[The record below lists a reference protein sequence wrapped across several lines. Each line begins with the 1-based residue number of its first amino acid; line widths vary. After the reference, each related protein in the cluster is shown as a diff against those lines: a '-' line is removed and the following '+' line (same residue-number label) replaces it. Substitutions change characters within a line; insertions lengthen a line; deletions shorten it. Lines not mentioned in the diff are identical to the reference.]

1 MRTKTLI
8 HGFKNSQKI
17 RVMIDGLGLYM
28 TIGDLADRF
37 VTTHHRVAVWLT
49 TERLAG
55 ERETARRLHGWS
67 GVPSSLSQRITV
79 DSREFDV
86 QIDVL

>member
-28 TIGDLADRF
+28 TVVEIADRF
-37 VTTHHRVAVWLT
+37 ATAPHRAAVWLT
-49 TERLAG
+49 AEKLAV
-55 ERETARRLHGWS
+55 ERETGRVKHGWS
-67 GVPSSLSQRITV
+67 GVPSSISHRV
-79 DSREFDV
+79 NVHDRDFDV